1 MPTIRSRGTD
11 VHFLDAGEGEET
23 VLLLHAFPLNASM
36 WAGEVAALSA
46 RRRVVAPE
54 YPGLG
59 RSEPRAEPSTME
71 ALAEDVLAIVD
82 VLRVRTAAVIGL
94 SMGGYLAFELH
105 RRRPALFRALALC
118 DTRAG
123 ADTREAAAIRE
134 AFAKSALEK
143 GLPWV
148 ADQVLPKLL
157 KKDPDPAVASAVR
170 GLIAQGTPEGVA
182 AAQRGMAK
190 RPDSTATLPAIACP
204 TLVLVGAED
213 AFTPPAESRRMAAAI
228 PDATLVEIPGAGHLS
243 NLEQPAAFEAALLPF
258 LAALR

>member
-1 MPTIRSRGTD
+1 LPTLRSRGTN
-11 VHFLDAGEGEET
+11 VHFLDVGT
-23 VLLLHAFPLNASM
+23 KKDVVLLLHAFPLHAGM
-36 WAGEVAALSA
+36 WTRQVDALSKHH
-46 RRRVVAPE
+46 RVVAPD

-59 RSEPRAEPSTME
+59 RSEPRDEPSTME

-82 VLRVRTAAVIGL
+82 SLGVRTAAVVGL
-94 SMGGYLAFELH
+94 SMGGYLAFELY
-105 RRRPALFRALALC
+105 RERPALFRALALC

-123 ADTREAAAIRE
+123 ADAPEAALARE
-134 AFAKSALEK
+134 SFARHALEQ

-157 KKDPDPAVASAVR
+157 KKSPDPAVASAVR
-170 GLIAQGTPEGVA
+170 GLIAQGTPAGVA

-190 RPDSTATLPAIACP
+190 RPDSTATLAGIACP
-204 TLVLVGAED
+204 TRILVGAED
-213 AFTPPAESRRMAAAI
+213 AFTPPPESRKMAAAVRG
-228 PDATLVEIPGAGHLS
+228 ATLVEIPDAGHLA